1 MTGALLMEGP
11 TGSLQGSLTRL
22 SVGSGTARFLLILK
36 IYLNRQFLKEELIQT
51 SLPEGGVT
59 ELPVEELGLRNS
71 GPIGKR

>member
-1 MTGALLMEGP
+1 MEGP

-22 SVGSGTARFLLILK
+22 SVGSGTAGFLLIFK

-59 ELPVEELGLRNS
+59 ELPFEELGLRNS